1 MPLKFVSE
9 SVRHLSPPA
18 QLFNVSVYSS
28 GHSPRYVMISVSPL
42 SRVPIVS
49 FATFVQNNW
58 LLILVF
64 VTSGGMLVW
73 PLFQRRL
80 APGRDVGTHEATR
93 LINSNAVLLDV
104 RETKEFEGGRLPR
117 AIHIPLSQLASRGG
131 ELSRHAGKPV
141 ITYDMAGNRS
151 RMANGVLGRLGFKD
165 VYNLRGGYKAWKDA
179 GLPVEK

>member
-1 MPLKFVSE
+1 
-9 SVRHLSPPA
+9 
-18 QLFNVSVYSS
+18 
-28 GHSPRYVMISVSPL
+28 
-42 SRVPIVS
+42 VS

-73 PLFQRRL
+73 PLFQKRL